1 MDQRR
6 GKENIIGPDGN
17 LEQKHSA
24 LSIEEMGS
32 LECEKVRWLLQR
44 SSYVVLGGSTADVVE
59 DGLQLFGAEQIWGEP
74 VLLLGS
80 SESVFDDFEKCGD
93 VLFQRLEVRNDL
105 SRLESCL
112 FEKVVGGAGED
123 VVVIQTNG
131 GRCGEIL
138 H

>member
-1 MDQRR
+1 VNQRR

-74 VLLLGS
+74 VSLLGS
-80 SESVFDDFEKCGD
+80 SKSVLDDFEECGD
-93 VLFQRLEVRNDL
+93 VLFQRLKVRNDI
-105 SRLESCL
+105 SRLESGL
-112 FEKVVGGAGED
+112 FEKIIGGTGED

-131 GRCGEIL
+131 GRCSEVL

>member
-1 MDQRR
+1 M
-6 GKENIIGPDGN
+6 
-17 LEQKHSA
+17 
-24 LSIEEMGS
+24 
-32 LECEKVRWLLQR
+32 
-44 SSYVVLGGSTADVVE
+44 LGGSTADVVE
-59 DGLQLFGAEQIWGEP
+59 DGLQLCGAEQIWGEP

-112 FEKVVGGAGED
+112 FEKVVGGVGED
-123 VVVIQTNG
+123 VVVIQTDG

>member
-1 MDQRR
+1 M
-6 GKENIIGPDGN
+6 
-17 LEQKHSA
+17 
-24 LSIEEMGS
+24 
-32 LECEKVRWLLQR
+32 
-44 SSYVVLGGSTADVVE
+44 LGGPSTDVVE

-74 VLLLGS
+74 VSLLS
-80 SESVFDDFEKCGD
+80 SLKSVFDDFEKCGD

>member
-1 MDQRR
+1 M
-6 GKENIIGPDGN
+6 
-17 LEQKHSA
+17 
-24 LSIEEMGS
+24 
-32 LECEKVRWLLQR
+32 
-44 SSYVVLGGSTADVVE
+44 LGGSTADVVE
-59 DGLQLFGAEQIWGEP
+59 DGLQLCGAEQIWGEP

-93 VLFQRLEVRNDL
+93 VLFQGLEVRNDL
-105 SRLESCL
+105 SRLESGL